1 MVLRPRNTATAAPLV
16 VPVRTLKQTAKHPA
30 RHHRNINSINGRPNT
45 ASTEG
50 ANSTAAYLKRS
61 LWIQA
66 PTRSS
71 SNNKVSGNYY
81 NYYHSGT
88 SAITASTSHL
98 LQTMD
103 IRALRTA
110 AMAATNMRMARGF
123 YSQSEQRELDDVV
136 SFYDDKVTQYA
147 NQEIQTVTLKT
158 LLGLGRSGLSPSSTS
173 SAATGSSASV
183 QDQQKQ
189 QNAASDLEINLD
201 VARYARKE
209 LPVRL
214 ARLIKATQ
222 KLPFIVGTNPYIK
235 RVYKLYYDS
244 FQTLT
249 VYPEQIRNKEELD
262 RFAALLQGL
271 VASHADVIPMLSQG
285 FLECKKYMPKEDI
298 KKFLDGMIRA
308 RIGIRLIAEQAI
320 SLREQREDDN
330 NESSINSKQGHPK
343 HQSDVVGVVHTEL
356 RPANLIKTCASFVQE
371 LCDINYGSSPEVV
384 INGQTDTTF
393 TYVPVHLE
401 YILCELL
408 KNAVRATVEQSQ
420 KIGRSALDPHGRN
433 SQNHTTQGRPLF
445 SSAAT
450 AGSGSKSSAVIVN
463 QDDDQDV
470 TKRPNEFG
478 HPPVEVTIAQG
489 DHEITI
495 RIRDHGGGISREH
508 FDAIFDYSFTTVK
521 NENDAD
527 GSMDAGAG
535 DSPYGVDSI
544 FKGVSRLAMQA
555 GLGGPIAGLGFGLPL
570 TRIYAQYFGGDIHLV
585 SLQGY
590 GCDVFLKLKQID
602 ETLEDLQI

>member
-1 MVLRPRNTATAAPLV
+1 
-16 VPVRTLKQTAKHPA
+16 
-30 RHHRNINSINGRPNT
+30 
-45 ASTEG
+45 
-50 ANSTAAYLKRS
+50 
-61 LWIQA
+61 
-66 PTRSS
+66 
-71 SNNKVSGNYY
+71 
-81 NYYHSGT
+81 
-88 SAITASTSHL
+88 
-98 LQTMD
+98 
-103 IRALRTA
+103 
-110 AMAATNMRMARGF
+110 
-123 YSQSEQRELDDVV
+123 
-136 SFYDDKVTQYA
+136 
-147 NQEIQTVTLKT
+147 
-158 LLGLGRSGLSPSSTS
+158 
-173 SAATGSSASV
+173 
-183 QDQQKQ
+183 
-189 QNAASDLEINLD
+189 
-201 VARYARKE
+201 E

-244 FQTLT
+244 FQTIT
-249 VYPEQIRNKEELD
+249 ATPEEIRDKEDVDKL
-262 RFAALLQGL
+262 ASLLQGL

-285 FLECKKYMPKEDI
+285 FQECKKYMPKEDI
-298 KKFLDGMIRA
+298 KSFLDGMIRA

-320 SLREQREDDN
+320 SLRDQRDHSI
-330 NESSINSKQGHPK
+330 ESKEEGKAEASSQLPLPR
-343 HQSDVVGVVHTEL
+343 DVVGVVHTEL
-356 RPANLIKTCASFVQE
+356 RPADLIKTCASFVQE

-408 KNAVRATVEQSQ
+408 KNALRATE
-420 KIGRSALDPHGRN
+420 
-433 SQNHTTQGRPLF
+433 
-445 SSAAT
+445 
-450 AGSGSKSSAVIVN
+450 
-463 QDDDQDV
+463 DDQDL

-489 DHEITI
+489 DHEVTI

-521 NENDAD
+521 NENDD
-527 GSMDAGAG
+527 NDSTDAGAG

-570 TRIYAQYFGGDIHLV
+570 TRIYAQYFGGDMHLI

>member
-1 MVLRPRNTATAAPLV
+1 MTSV
-16 VPVRTLKQTAKHPA
+16 
-30 RHHRNINSINGRPNT
+30 
-45 ASTEG
+45 
-50 ANSTAAYLKRS
+50 
-61 LWIQA
+61 
-66 PTRSS
+66 PTRA
-71 SNNKVSGNYY
+71 VAA
-81 NYYHSGT
+81 
-88 SAITASTSHL
+88 AIRPQA
-98 LQTMD
+98 
-103 IRALRTA
+103 IRNAVFGSKLRHAVEA
-110 AMAATNMRMARGF
+110 AAISEAIVATRRGF
-123 YSQSEQRELDDVV
+123 FSQSEQRELDDIV

-158 LLGLGRSGLSPSSTS
+158 LLGLGRSG
-173 SAATGSSASV
+173 SSASTKK
-183 QDQQKQ
+183 QGQKAQ
-189 QNAASDLEINLD
+189 PIRDLEINLD

-244 FQTLT
+244 FQTIT
-249 VYPEQIRNKEELD
+249 ATPEEIRDKEDVDKL
-262 RFAALLQGL
+262 ASLLQGL

-285 FLECKKYMPKEDI
+285 FQECKKYMPKEDI
-298 KKFLDGMIRA
+298 KSFLDGMIRA

-320 SLREQREDDN
+320 SLRDQRDHSI
-330 NESSINSKQGHPK
+330 ESKEEGKAEASSQLPLPR
-343 HQSDVVGVVHTEL
+343 DVVGVVHTEL
-356 RPANLIKTCASFVQE
+356 RPADLIKTCASFVQE

-408 KNAVRATVEQSQ
+408 KNALRATVEYSQ
-420 KIGRSALDPHGRN
+420 KIGRSALDPHGRDGIKR
-433 SQNHTTQGRPLF
+433 HPLF
-445 SSAAT
+445 A
-450 AGSGSKSSAVIVN
+450 AGSEKHGSGNSAVIVN
-463 QDDDQDV
+463 QEDDQDL

-489 DHEITI
+489 DHEVTI

-521 NENDAD
+521 NENDD
-527 GSMDAGAG
+527 NDSTDAGAG

-570 TRIYAQYFGGDIHLV
+570 TRIYAQYFGGDMHLI

>member
-1 MVLRPRNTATAAPLV
+1 MGHRVMNGNDCSLIAATGP
-16 VPVRTLKQTAKHPA
+16 
-30 RHHRNINSINGRPNT
+30 
-45 ASTEG
+45 
-50 ANSTAAYLKRS
+50 
-61 LWIQA
+61 
-66 PTRSS
+66 
-71 SNNKVSGNYY
+71 SNRFRQS
-81 NYYHSGT
+81 
-88 SAITASTSHL
+88 
-98 LQTMD
+98 
-103 IRALRTA
+103 A
-110 AMAATNMRMARGF
+110 AMATGMMLRSAAGSNLATATSLTAKRGF
-123 YSQSEQRELDDVV
+123 FTNCEQKEVDDVV

-158 LLGLGRSGLSPSSTS
+158 LLGLGRSGSSS
-173 SAATGSSASV
+173 HGDAVAG
-183 QDQQKQ
+183 
-189 QNAASDLEINLD
+189 DLAVNLD

-244 FQTLT
+244 FQSITASS
-249 VYPEQIRNKEELD
+249 EEIRDKEDLD

-271 VASHADVIPMLSQG
+271 VASHADVVPMLSQG
-285 FLECKKYMPKEDI
+285 FLECKKYMAKEDI
-298 KKFLDGMIRA
+298 KRFLDDMIRA

-320 SLREQREDDN
+320 SLREQRHEHDDTQQQ
-330 NESSINSKQGHPK
+330 SSSSSEISKG
-343 HQSDVVGVVHTEL
+343 DIVGVVHREL
-356 RPANLIKTCASFVQE
+356 RPADLIRTCASFVQE
-371 LCDINYGSSPEVV
+371 LCDVNYGSSPEVV

-408 KNAVRATVEQSQ
+408 KNSVRATVEQSQ
-420 KIGRSALDPHGRN
+420 KMGRSALNPHGNGPDRR
-433 SQNHTTQGRPLF
+433 H
-445 SSAAT
+445 SASKEGAKS
-450 AGSGSKSSAVIVN
+450 GSGNGVVIVN

-470 TKRPNEFG
+470 TKRPNDFG

-489 DHEITI
+489 DHEVTI
-495 RIRDHGGGISREH
+495 RIRDQGGGISRED

-521 NENDAD
+521 NENEASE
-527 GSMDAGAG
+527 GSSSD

-570 TRIYAQYFGGDIHLV
+570 TKIYAQYFGGDMHLV

-602 ETLEDLQI
+602 ETLDDLQI

>member
-1 MVLRPRNTATAAPLV
+1 MVV
-16 VPVRTLKQTAKHPA
+16 A
-30 RHHRNINSINGRPNT
+30 RR
-45 ASTEG
+45 E
-50 ANSTAAYLKRS
+50 
-61 LWIQA
+61 
-66 PTRSS
+66 
-71 SNNKVSGNYY
+71 
-81 NYYHSGT
+81 
-88 SAITASTSHL
+88 
-98 LQTMD
+98 
-103 IRALRTA
+103 
-110 AMAATNMRMARGF
+110 F
-123 YSQSEQRELDDVV
+123 FSQSEQRELDDVV

-147 NQEIQTVTLKT
+147 SQELQTVTLKT
-158 LLGLGRSGLSPSSTS
+158 LLGLGRSGSSSAETSTPSST
-173 SAATGSSASV
+173 V
-183 QDQQKQ
+183 PPIR
-189 QNAASDLEINLD
+189 DLEINLD

-214 ARLIKATQ
+214 ARLLKATQ

-235 RVYKLYYDS
+235 QVYKLYYDS

-249 VYPEQIRNKEELD
+249 ATPQEIRNKEDLD
-262 RFAALLQGL
+262 RFAGVLQTL

-285 FLECKKYMPKEDI
+285 FQECKKYMRKEDI
-298 KKFLDGMIRA
+298 KEYLDGVIRA

-320 SLREQREDDN
+320 SLRDQRDN
-330 NESSINSKQGHPK
+330 IIEELQEGKQQQPPQGVSLLPR
-343 HQSDVVGVVHTEL
+343 DVVGVVHTEL
-356 RPANLIKTCASFVQE
+356 KPADLIKTCASFVQE
-371 LCDINYGSSPEVV
+371 LCDVNYGSSPEVV

-408 KNAVRATVEQSQ
+408 KNAVRATVEFSQ
-420 KIGRSALDPHGRN
+420 KIGRSALDPHGRDGTKKQA
-433 SQNHTTQGRPLF
+433 SLAGGG
-445 SSAAT
+445 
-450 AGSGSKSSAVIVN
+450 GSGSGSGAGVIVN
-463 QDDDQDV
+463 QDDDQDL

-489 DHEITI
+489 EHEITI

-521 NENDAD
+521 NEEDE
-527 GSMDAGAG
+527 SDAGAG

-544 FKGVSRLAMQA
+544 FKGVNRLAMQA

-570 TRIYAQYFGGDIHLV
+570 TRIYAQYFGGDMQLV

-602 ETLEDLQI
+602 ETLDHLQI

>member
-1 MVLRPRNTATAAPLV
+1 MAA
-16 VPVRTLKQTAKHPA
+16 
-30 RHHRNINSINGRPNT
+30 S
-45 ASTEG
+45 
-50 ANSTAAYLKRS
+50 
-61 LWIQA
+61 
-66 PTRSS
+66 
-71 SNNKVSGNYY
+71 
-81 NYYHSGT
+81 
-88 SAITASTSHL
+88 L
-98 LQTMD
+98 LQATD
-103 IRALRTA
+103 ISSLR
-110 AMAATNMRMARGF
+110 AMAAARRGF
-123 YSQSEQRELDDVV
+123 FSQSEQREVDDVV

-147 NQEIQTVTLKT
+147 NQDIQTVTLKT
-158 LLGLGRSGLSPSSTS
+158 LLGMGRMGPRAAGTSVSDSSSS
-173 SAATGSSASV
+173 SAA
-183 QDQQKQ
+183 
-189 QNAASDLEINLD
+189 AAAAAAHRKALSEDEATNLAINLD

-244 FQTLT
+244 FQTIT
-249 VYPEQIRNKEELD
+249 ASPQQINNKEDVD

-271 VASHADVIPMLSQG
+271 VSSHADVIPMLSQG
-285 FLECKKYMPKEDI
+285 FLECKKYMAKEDI

-308 RIGIRLIAEQAI
+308 RIGIRLIAEQVI
-320 SLREQREDDN
+320 SLREQRDHGEEHEDGFAKSASATAVP
-330 NESSINSKQGHPK
+330 EK
-343 HQSDVVGVVHTEL
+343 HDDVVGVVHTEL
-356 RPANLIKTCASFVQE
+356 RPADLIKTCASFVQE

-408 KNAVRATVEQSQ
+408 KNAVRATVEHSQ
-420 KIGRSALDPHGRN
+420 KVGRSALDPHGAD
-433 SQNHTTQGRPLF
+433 RPLY
-445 SSAAT
+445 AADPKPR
-450 AGSGSKSSAVIVN
+450 GNSAVIVN
-463 QDDDQDV
+463 QNDDQDV

-495 RIRDHGGGISREH
+495 RIRDHGGGIPREH

-521 NENDAD
+521 SENDANE
-527 GSMDAGAG
+527 SMDAGAG

-570 TRIYAQYFGGDIHLV
+570 TRIYAQYFGGDMQLI

-602 ETLEDLQI
+602 ETLDDLQI